1 MQRANKVAWM
11 DRPLGK
17 GWRERP
23 RRSFCAALTLAFATL
38 ASAPS
43 PSQEQGTVPLEPDNA
58 AATARRLGQ
67 AFAAVAAGAVP
78 CVVSISAERMT
89 RAPHPDPPVP
99 EEFWRRFYG
108 DRLDSRAG
116 KQDSVPQRGTGSG
129 IVIDGAGYIV
139 TNFHVVRDVD
149 ELRVTTHDRRSFTAQ
164 VVGTDPKSD
173 VAVIKIQAEPGSLT
187 VARWGNSDGAQ
198 VGEFVVAIGAPFG
211 LAHTV
216 TSGIISAKGRANVGV
231 ADYEDFLQTDA
242 AINPGN
248 SGGPLV
254 NMRGEVIGMNTAI
267 ATMVG
272 QYSGVG
278 FSIPA
283 DMLKTLVPAL
293 MKGDV
298 VARGMLG
305 VLIQDVTE
313 DLAREFK
320 LPVET
325 GQRGP
330 RGALVTRISD
340 GSPAQQAGLKAG
352 DIIVRFQGRDV
363 ECSHQLRNWVSA
375 CAPDSRVDLV
385 CYRAGKE
392 SRLSVV
398 VGRLVSDKP
407 VVVDRPPGNVLGRA
421 GLDVRVLVP
430 KAARALGWSDGKGVF
445 VSRVDEGSPA
455 ARAGVQVGDLISE
468 VDRQKVESP
477 ADLERALVRS
487 GQNLLL
493 VRRPRGS
500 VFVILRGG
508 LAQYAVYR
516 AAISGAVVTGA

>member
-1 MQRANKVAWM
+1 M
-11 DRPLGK
+11 
-17 GWRERP
+17 
-23 RRSFCAALTLAFATL
+23 
-38 ASAPS
+38 
-43 PSQEQGTVPLEPDNA
+43 
-58 AATARRLGQ
+58 
-67 AFAAVAAGAVP
+67 P

-108 DRLDSRAG
+108 DRLESRPGNRPDA
-116 KQDSVPQRGTGSG
+116 VPQRGTGSG
-129 IVIDGAGYIV
+129 IVVDGAGYIV
-139 TNFHVVRDVD
+139 TNFHVIRDVD
-149 ELRVTTHDRRSFTAQ
+149 ELRVTTHDRRNFTAQ

-173 VAVIKIQAEPGSLT
+173 VAVIKIQVEPGSLA
-187 VARWGNSDGAQ
+187 VARWGDSDGAR

-283 DMLKTLVPAL
+283 NMLKRLVPVL
-293 MKGDV
+293 MRGDP

-305 VLIQDVTE
+305 VLIQDVTD
-313 DLAREFK
+313 DLAHEFRLPHPTGK
-320 LPVET
+320 L
-325 GQRGP
+325 GP
-330 RGALVTRISD
+330 RGALVTRVNE
-340 GSPAQQAGLKAG
+340 GSPAQRAGLKPG
-352 DIIVRFQGRDV
+352 DIIVRFQGREVDT
-363 ECSHQLRNWVSA
+363 SHQLRKWVSE
-375 CAPDSRVDLV
+375 CVPESRVELV

-392 SRLSVV
+392 SNFTVV
-398 VGRLVSDKP
+398 VGQLVTDKP
-407 VVVDRPPGNVLGRA
+407 SAPGHQPGSVLGRV

-430 KAARALGWSDGKGVF
+430 AAARALGWSDRKGVF
-445 VSRVDEGSPA
+445 VSRVDDGSPA
-455 ARAGVQVGDLISE
+455 AAAGVQVGDLILE
-468 VDRQKVESP
+468 VDRQRIESLTE
-477 ADLERALVRS
+477 LERALVRS

-493 VRRPRGS
+493 VHRPRGS
-500 VFVILRGG
+500 LFVILRGA
-508 LAQYAVYR
+508 LARKTAHFEPYLRSA
-516 AAISGAVVTGA
+516 VTGV